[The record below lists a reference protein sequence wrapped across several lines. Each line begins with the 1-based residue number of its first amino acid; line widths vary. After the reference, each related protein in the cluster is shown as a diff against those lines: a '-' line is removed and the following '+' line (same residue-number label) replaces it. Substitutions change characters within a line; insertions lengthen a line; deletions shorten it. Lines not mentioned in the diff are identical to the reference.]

1 MKHIGLLA
9 DLYTKQEILILL
21 YSKAW

>member
-9 DLYTKQEILILL
+9 DLYTKQEILI
-21 YSKAW
+21 